1 MGIVPHNRLARGY
14 QAYTMSP
21 LYNEIVQDYRK
32 NDQSKKQKKEERN
45 KVKVDSAVKIIE
57 NASLSE
63 INSLKGEIHNMKS
76 DIAEMKRDIKEL
88 LECMK
93 AVYEFENAP
102 PTTLP
107 NPFD

>member
-1 MGIVPHNRLARGY
+1 
-14 QAYTMSP
+14 
-21 LYNEIVQDYRK
+21 
-32 NDQSKKQKKEERN
+32 
-45 KVKVDSAVKIIE
+45 
-57 NASLSE
+57 
-63 INSLKGEIHNMKS
+63 MKS